1 MSVWKGEQQIPRIIG
16 IYSLISYLIFTTTLE
31 FLHFIAAFLHHRRN
45 SLSPGVKKLGGPR
58 IKSQFNWD
66 PEYSSNDLLSGKEA
80 QCLRKV
86 QLNPAWH
93 GSLQHGVFL

>member
-1 MSVWKGEQQIPRIIG
+1 MSLWKGKQQIPRIIR

-45 SLSPGVKKLGGPR
+45 SQPPGVKKLGRPR

-66 PEYSSNDLLSGKEA
+66 PEYSANDLLGGKGA
-80 QCLRKV
+80 QYL
-86 QLNPAWH
+86 
-93 GSLQHGVFL
+93 